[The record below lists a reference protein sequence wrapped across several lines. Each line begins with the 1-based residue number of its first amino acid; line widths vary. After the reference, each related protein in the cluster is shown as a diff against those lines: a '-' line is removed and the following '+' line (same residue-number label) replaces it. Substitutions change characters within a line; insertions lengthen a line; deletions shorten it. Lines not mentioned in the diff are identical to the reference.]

1 MVSGGADLADQRGF
15 GGINTAA
22 EVFELFDP
30 HDRVAGVVRPN
41 SGGEEFVEAV
51 FGVLECPG
59 GDRVADLGHQHPLGM
74 GITLCLP
81 GDLFVTTKPLTQP
94 RKEHLISISISI
106 SISPGTGARTGT
118 GTNRIKG
125 GLRTHDPIMTTGCDN
140 EARFSSPP
148 SRNLRQF
155 SA

>member
-1 MVSGGADLADQRGF
+1 M
-15 GGINTAA
+15 
-22 EVFELFDP
+22 
-30 HDRVAGVVRPN
+30 
-41 SGGEEFVEAV
+41 
-51 FGVLECPG
+51 LECPG
-59 GDRVADLGHQHPLGM
+59 GDRVADLGHQHPLGV

-125 GLRTHDPIMTTGCDN
+125 GLRTHDPIMTTTCDN
-140 EARFSSPP
+140 EASTGTRERDRAVTSVTGEEIGWETG
-148 SRNLRQF
+148 
-155 SA
+155 SAVRVVCP